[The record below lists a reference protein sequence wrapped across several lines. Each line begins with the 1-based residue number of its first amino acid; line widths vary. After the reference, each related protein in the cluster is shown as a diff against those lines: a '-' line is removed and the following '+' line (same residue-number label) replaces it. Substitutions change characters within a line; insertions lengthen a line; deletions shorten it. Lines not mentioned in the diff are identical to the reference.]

1 MSIGKLKIVPVQF
14 EMDKESVADNEVFTY
29 LLKSLDLLDPSTNLK
44 VNISM
49 DPYDRELVLKG
60 IEYFLLFMSEFYSVA
75 CYDLPE
81 YISYSNPELNSD
93 VYFINGNSVFVGYIK
108 RDILIVPRDI
118 SASTETILVDRLDP
132 ALIIGI

>member
-49 DPYDRELVLKG
+49 DPYERDTVLKG
-60 IEYFLLFMSEFYSVA
+60 IEYFLLFMSELYSFA
-75 CYDLPE
+75 CYDLPVH
-81 YISYSNPELNSD
+81 ISCRNPELNSD

-118 SASTETILVDRLDP
+118 SASTENILVDRLDP